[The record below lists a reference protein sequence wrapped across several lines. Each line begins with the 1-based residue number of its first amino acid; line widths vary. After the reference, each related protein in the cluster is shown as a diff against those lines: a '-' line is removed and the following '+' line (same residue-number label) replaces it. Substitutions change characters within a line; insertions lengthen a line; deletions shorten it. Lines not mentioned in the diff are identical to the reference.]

1 MSVAAPN
8 WKDALVAAGLTAGM
22 ADMLIDLGYAD
33 RDVFVSALVSEQATE
48 KFIKFVLVEK
58 HLAGES
64 ITADTWEFHPVA
76 GKLRALW
83 RATKPKPASGA
94 VPGQE
99 LAQPAEQV
107 QPVSGISALTSLAA
121 PWCCSHMP
129 HTDYC

>member
-1 MSVAAPN
+1 MCYRSICKLILVCLCCFFASVCFVSMAAPT

-33 RDVFVSALVSEQATE
+33 KGVFVSALVSEQATE

-64 ITADTWEFHPVA
+64 ITADIWEFHPVA

-94 VPGQE
+94 VPWPNRRSRSSQCQ
-99 LAQPAEQV
+99 A
-107 QPVSGISALTSLAA
+107 
-121 PWCCSHMP
+121 
-129 HTDYC
+129 